1 MSNEN
6 VSKEEAESPPLFNYL
21 KEKISIEE
29 IRDYSSPE
37 RIESIDLV
45 KGFAIIMIMLAHVSY
60 SWFNE
65 DWLFMHGSAFIML
78 DILGPSL
85 FIFLS
90 ALSVVFSVK
99 KKKGRMSDKV
109 IRTRVFSRA
118 GMIILIGLLINL
130 GSVDTTL
137 YPFPLNLWGWNILMF
152 IGFSQI
158 FSFYALKVK
167 RRTRAII
174 GTFIIFI
181 SEPIRNALYLGKDE
195 DFLVWIAH
203 YIITSP
209 EPTTPLL
216 PFLSICFITTIFGE
230 YLYDAMIKGTE
241 EAYYHFFYVNFIWG
255 VILIVFGVLTGLQ
268 SMPPGSVTLSEYP
281 HFRLLEIAN
290 MQDYIHYPGM
300 WVFLIRGKFAN
311 MWYNLGWS
319 LLVVAICFYIIDIK
333 KWNNNIFS
341 SMLFYYGKTSLSLF
355 LVHYIFIIIYFRE
368 LDLIFFIPV
377 FISYVGFLGLIFYIW
392 FEYFNGVGSPEW
404 VIIQLGRI
412 GQKTEEVITKEAKF
426 TIEVTKKGIMKT
438 EEITKKGIMKTEE
451 IIKKEKEELK
461 KLLKPKEESHDP

>member
-1 MSNEN
+1 MNNEN
-6 VSKEEAESPPLFNYL
+6 VPKEETESPPLFNYL
-21 KEKISIEE
+21 KEEIPIEE

-37 RIESIDLV
+37 RIESIDFV
-45 KGFAIIMIMLAHVSY
+45 KGFAIIMIMLAHISY

-65 DWLFMHGSAFIML
+65 DWLFLHGFAFAIL

-90 ALSVVFSVK
+90 ALSVVFSVR
-99 KKKGRMSDKV
+99 KKKGKMSDKV
-109 IRTRVFSRA
+109 IRARVFSRA
-118 GMIILIGLLINL
+118 GMIIFIGVLINL

-137 YPFPLNLWGWNILMF
+137 YPFPLNLWGWNIIMF

-158 FSFYALKVK
+158 FSFYALKV
-167 RRTRAII
+167 RRKMRAVI
-174 GTFIIFI
+174 GTFLIFI

-230 YLYDAMIKGTE
+230 YLHDAMIKGTK
-241 EAYYHFFYVNFIWG
+241 EAYYHFFHVNFIWG

-268 SMPPGSVTLSEYP
+268 SMPPGSVPLSEYP

-290 MQDYIHYPGM
+290 MQDYIYYPGM

-311 MWYNLGWS
+311 MWYNLGWA

-333 KWNNNIFS
+333 KWKDNLFS

-355 LVHYIFIIIYFRE
+355 LIHYIFITLYYRE
-368 LDLIFFIPV
+368 LELITFIPV
-377 FISYVGFLGLIFYIW
+377 FLSYVGFLGLIFYIW

-404 VIIQLGRI
+404 IMIQLGRI
-412 GQKTEEVITKEAKF
+412 GQKTEEVVTKEAKF
-426 TIEVTKKGIMKT
+426 AIEV
-438 EEITKKGIMKTEE
+438 TKKGIMKTEE

-461 KLLKPKEESHDP
+461 RLLKPKETPHDP